1 MDLLVPYQNAYN
13 IFHSSGLWARQY
25 HKPMPE
31 LHQELATQP
40 LEDMPRE
47 PNIFKSFFSKL
58 VLLKDEPPYPHIS
71 EERRIKGGII

>member
-1 MDLLVPYQNAYN
+1 
-13 IFHSSGLWARQY
+13 
-25 HKPMPE
+25 MPE

-47 PNIFKSFFSKL
+47 PNIFKFFFSKL

-71 EERRIKGGII
+71 EERRIKGGVI

>member
-1 MDLLVPYQNAYN
+1 MDLSVRCQNAYN

-47 PNIFKSFFSKL
+47 PNVFKSFFFK
-58 VLLKDEPPYPHIS
+58 IS
-71 EERRIKGGII
+71 LA